1 MNYDKIIYRIIKLD
15 KSVYLDLISVPESLQ
30 RALAIW
36 VASTTIS
43 LLAILSLFTAT
54 VDYIAEEL
62 PFFTQMLVESGA
74 SEEDISSF
82 NEAIDLLI
90 EPLPGLS
97 LSPSITDIAGQ
108 VFFGLVGLAIQV
120 GVVYLILKT
129 LLRRESRWQDI
140 LIVVGF
146 SSIPLF
152 FTLLSLFVSS
162 IIFKGIII
170 FFLTLFSLLTL
181 GSGIKQINSLRN
193 IETVLLVVAF
203 VVVPN
208 ILLPLIGYY

>member
-15 KSVYLDLISVPESLQ
+15 KSVYLDLISVPASLQ

-36 VASTTIS
+36 VASATIS

-54 VDYIAEEL
+54 VDYVAEEL
-62 PFFTQMLVESGA
+62 PFYTQMLVQSGA

-82 NEAIDLLI
+82 NEAIGFLIDL
-90 EPLPGLS
+90 PPGLS
-97 LSPSITDIAGQ
+97 PSVTDIAGQ

-120 GVVYLILKT
+120 GVIYLILKT

-162 IIFKGIII
+162 ILFKGIII

-181 GSGIKQINSLRN
+181 GSGIKQVNGLRN

-208 ILLPLIGYY
+208 ILLPFIGF

>member
-36 VASTTIS
+36 VASATIS

-54 VDYIAEEL
+54 VDYVAEEL
-62 PFFTQMLVESGA
+62 PFYTQMLVQSGA

-82 NEAIDLLI
+82 NEVIGLWIDL
-90 EPLPGLS
+90 PPGLS
-97 LSPSITDIAGQ
+97 PSVGDIAGQ

-120 GVVYLILKT
+120 VVIYFILKR

-162 IIFKGIII
+162 ILFKGIII

-181 GSGIKQINSLRN
+181 GSGIKQINGLRN

-208 ILLPLIGYY
+208 ILLPLVGF

>member
-15 KSVYLDLISVPESLQ
+15 KSVYLDLISVPASLQ

-36 VASTTIS
+36 VASATIS
-43 LLAILSLFTAT
+43 LLGILSLFNAT

-62 PFFTQMLVESGA
+62 PLFTQMLVQSGA

-82 NEAIDLLI
+82 NEAIGFLIDL
-90 EPLPGLS
+90 PPGLS
-97 LSPSITDIAGQ
+97 PSVTDIAGQ

-120 GVVYLILKT
+120 GVIYLILKT

-140 LIVVGF
+140 LIVIGF

-162 IIFKGIII
+162 IVFKGIII
-170 FFLTLFSLLTL
+170 LFLTLFSLLTL
-181 GSGIKQINSLRN
+181 GSGIKQVNGLRN

-208 ILLPLIGYY
+208 ILLPFIGF

>member
-15 KSVYLDLISVPESLQ
+15 KSVYLDLISVPASLQ

-36 VASTTIS
+36 VASATIS
-43 LLAILSLFTAT
+43 LLGILSLFNAT

-62 PFFTQMLVESGA
+62 PLFTQMLVQSGA

-82 NEAIDLLI
+82 NEAIGFFIDL
-90 EPLPGLS
+90 PPA
-97 LSPSITDIAGQ
+97 LSPSATSIAGQ

-120 GVVYLILKT
+120 GVIYLILKT

-140 LIVVGF
+140 LIVIGF

-162 IIFKGIII
+162 IVFKGIII
-170 FFLTLFSLLTL
+170 LFLTLFSLLTL
-181 GSGIKQINSLRN
+181 GSGIKQVNGLRN

-208 ILLPLIGYY
+208 ILLPFIGF

>member
-15 KSVYLDLISVPESLQ
+15 KSVYLDLISVPASLQ

-36 VASTTIS
+36 VASATIS
-43 LLAILSLFTAT
+43 LLGILSLFNAT

-62 PFFTQMLVESGA
+62 PLFTQMLVQSGA

-82 NEAIDLLI
+82 NEAIGFLIDL
-90 EPLPGLS
+90 PPGLS
-97 LSPSITDIAGQ
+97 PSVTDIAGQ
-108 VFFGLVGLAIQV
+108 VFFGLVGLAIQI
-120 GVVYLILKT
+120 GIIYLLLKT
-129 LLRRESRWQDI
+129 LFRRESRWQDI
-140 LIVVGF
+140 LIVIGF

-162 IIFKGIII
+162 IVFKGIII
-170 FFLTLFSLLTL
+170 LFLTLFSLLTL
-181 GSGIKQINSLRN
+181 GSGIKQVNGLRN

-208 ILLPLIGYY
+208 ILLPFIGF

>member
-15 KSVYLDLISVPESLQ
+15 KSVYLDLISVPASLQ

-36 VASTTIS
+36 VASATIS
-43 LLAILSLFTAT
+43 LLGILSLFNAT

-62 PFFTQMLVESGA
+62 PLFTQMLVQSGA

-82 NEAIDLLI
+82 NEAIGFLIDL
-90 EPLPGLS
+90 PPGLS
-97 LSPSITDIAGQ
+97 PSVTDIAGQ

-120 GVVYLILKT
+120 GVIYLILKT

-162 IIFKGIII
+162 ILFKGIII

-181 GSGIKQINSLRN
+181 GSGIKQVNGLRN

-208 ILLPLIGYY
+208 ILLPLIGF

>member
-36 VASTTIS
+36 VASATIS
-43 LLAILSLFTAT
+43 LLAILNLFTTA
-54 VDYIAEEL
+54 VDYMAEEL
-62 PFFTQMLVESGA
+62 PLFTQMLIESGA

-82 NEAIDLLI
+82 NEAIGFFIDL
-90 EPLPGLS
+90 PPA
-97 LSPSITDIAGQ
+97 LSPSVTSIAGQ
-108 VFFGLVGLAIQV
+108 VFFGLVGLAMQI
-120 GVVYLILKT
+120 GIIYLLLKT
-129 LLRRESRWQDI
+129 LFRRESRWQET
-140 LIVVGF
+140 LVVVGF
-146 SSIPLF
+146 STIPLF

-162 IIFKGIII
+162 IVVKATII

-181 GSGIKQINSLRN
+181 GSGIKQVNDLRN
-193 IETVLLVVAF
+193 IETVLLVIAF

-208 ILLPLIGYY
+208 ILLPLIGF

>member
-15 KSVYLDLISVPESLQ
+15 KSVYLDLISVPASLQ

-36 VASTTIS
+36 VASATIS
-43 LLAILSLFTAT
+43 LLGILSLFNAT

-62 PFFTQMLVESGA
+62 PFFTQMLVQSGA

-82 NEAIDLLI
+82 NEAIGFLIDL
-90 EPLPGLS
+90 PPGLS
-97 LSPSITDIAGQ
+97 PSVTDIAGQ

-120 GVVYLILKT
+120 GVIYLILKT

-140 LIVVGF
+140 LIVIGF

-152 FTLLSLFVSS
+152 FTFLSLFVSS
-162 IIFKGIII
+162 IVFKGIII
-170 FFLTLFSLLTL
+170 LFLTLFSLLTL
-181 GSGIKQINSLRN
+181 GSGIKQVNGLRN

-208 ILLPLIGYY
+208 ILLPFIGF

>member
-15 KSVYLDLISVPESLQ
+15 KSVYLDLISVPASLQ

-36 VASTTIS
+36 VASATIS
-43 LLAILSLFTAT
+43 LLGILSFFNAT

-62 PFFTQMLVESGA
+62 PLFTQMLVQSGA

-82 NEAIDLLI
+82 NEAIGFLIDL
-90 EPLPGLS
+90 PPGLS
-97 LSPSITDIAGQ
+97 PSVTDIAGQ

-120 GVVYLILKT
+120 GVIYLILKT

-140 LIVVGF
+140 LIVIGF

-162 IIFKGIII
+162 IVFKGIII
-170 FFLTLFSLLTL
+170 LFLTLFSLLTL
-181 GSGIKQINSLRN
+181 GSGIKQVNGLRN

-208 ILLPLIGYY
+208 ILLPFIGF

>member
-1 MNYDKIIYRIIKLD
+1 
-15 KSVYLDLISVPESLQ
+15 
-30 RALAIW
+30 
-36 VASTTIS
+36 
-43 LLAILSLFTAT
+43 
-54 VDYIAEEL
+54 
-62 PFFTQMLVESGA
+62 MLVQSGA

-82 NEAIDLLI
+82 NEVIGLWIAL
-90 EPLPGLS
+90 PPGLS
-97 LSPSITDIAGQ
+97 PSVGDIAGQ

-120 GVVYLILKT
+120 GVIYLILKT

-181 GSGIKQINSLRN
+181 GSGIKQINGLRN

-208 ILLPLIGYY
+208 ILLPLIGF

>member
-36 VASTTIS
+36 VASATIS

-62 PFFTQMLVESGA
+62 PFYTQMLVQSGA

-82 NEAIDLLI
+82 NEAIGFLIDL
-90 EPLPGLS
+90 PPGLS
-97 LSPSITDIAGQ
+97 PSVTDIAGQ

-120 GVVYLILKT
+120 GEIYLILKT

-162 IIFKGIII
+162 ILFKGIII

-181 GSGIKQINSLRN
+181 GSGIKQINGLRN

-208 ILLPLIGYY
+208 ILLPLIGF

>member
-15 KSVYLDLISVPESLQ
+15 KSVYLDLISVPASLQ

-36 VASTTIS
+36 VASATIS
-43 LLAILSLFTAT
+43 LLAILNLFTTA
-54 VDYIAEEL
+54 VDYMAEEL
-62 PFFTQMLVESGA
+62 PLFTQMLVQSGA

-82 NEAIDLLI
+82 NEAIGFLIDL
-90 EPLPGLS
+90 PPGLS
-97 LSPSITDIAGQ
+97 PSVTDIAGQ

-120 GVVYLILKT
+120 VVIYFILKR

-162 IIFKGIII
+162 ILFKGIII

-181 GSGIKQINSLRN
+181 GSGIKQINGLRN

-208 ILLPLIGYY
+208 ILIPLIGF

>member
-162 IIFKGIII
+162 IIFKGAGNAPD
-170 FFLTLFSLLTL
+170 LNNKARS
-181 GSGIKQINSLRN
+181 
-193 IETVLLVVAF
+193 VAD
-203 VVVPN
+203 
-208 ILLPLIGYY
+208 

>member
-36 VASTTIS
+36 VASATIS

-54 VDYIAEEL
+54 VDYVAEEL
-62 PFFTQMLVESGA
+62 PFYTQMLVQSGA

-82 NEAIDLLI
+82 NEAIGFLIDL
-90 EPLPGLS
+90 PPGF
-97 LSPSITDIAGQ
+97 SPSVGDIAGQ

-120 GVVYLILKT
+120 VVIYFILKR

-162 IIFKGIII
+162 ILFKGIII

-181 GSGIKQINSLRN
+181 GSGIKQINGLRN

-208 ILLPLIGYY
+208 ILLPLIGF

>member
-15 KSVYLDLISVPESLQ
+15 KSVYLDLISVPASLQ

-36 VASTTIS
+36 VASATIS
-43 LLAILSLFTAT
+43 LLAILNLFTTA
-54 VDYIAEEL
+54 VDYMAEEL
-62 PFFTQMLVESGA
+62 PLFTQMLIESGA

-82 NEAIDLLI
+82 NEAIGFLIDL
-90 EPLPGLS
+90 PPGLS
-97 LSPSITDIAGQ
+97 PSVTDIAGQ

-120 GVVYLILKT
+120 GVIYLILKT

-140 LIVVGF
+140 LIVIGF

-162 IIFKGIII
+162 IVFKGIII
-170 FFLTLFSLLTL
+170 LFLTLFSLLTL
-181 GSGIKQINSLRN
+181 GSGIKQVNGLRN

-208 ILLPLIGYY
+208 ILLPFIGF

>member
-1 MNYDKIIYRIIKLD
+1 VNYDKIIYRIIKLD
-15 KSVYLDLISVPESLQ
+15 KSVYLDLISVPASLQ

-36 VASTTIS
+36 VASATIS
-43 LLAILSLFTAT
+43 LLGILSLFNAT

-62 PFFTQMLVESGA
+62 PLFTQMLVQSGA

-82 NEAIDLLI
+82 NEAIGFLIDL
-90 EPLPGLS
+90 PPGLS
-97 LSPSITDIAGQ
+97 PSVTDIAGQ

-120 GVVYLILKT
+120 GVIYLILKT

-140 LIVVGF
+140 LIVIGF

-162 IIFKGIII
+162 IVFKGIII
-170 FFLTLFSLLTL
+170 LFLTLFSLLTL
-181 GSGIKQINSLRN
+181 GSGIKQVNGLRN

-208 ILLPLIGYY
+208 ILLPFIGF

>member
-36 VASTTIS
+36 VASATIS

-54 VDYIAEEL
+54 VDYVAEEL
-62 PFFTQMLVESGA
+62 PFYTQMLVQSGA

-82 NEAIDLLI
+82 NEAIGFLIDL
-90 EPLPGLS
+90 PPGLS
-97 LSPSITDIAGQ
+97 PSVTDIAGQ

-120 GVVYLILKT
+120 GVIYLILKT

-140 LIVVGF
+140 LIVIGF

-162 IIFKGIII
+162 IVFKGIII
-170 FFLTLFSLLTL
+170 LFLTLFSLLTL
-181 GSGIKQINSLRN
+181 GSGIKQVNGLRN

-208 ILLPLIGYY
+208 ILLPLIGF

>member
-15 KSVYLDLISVPESLQ
+15 KSVYLDLISVPASLQ

-36 VASTTIS
+36 VASATIS
-43 LLAILSLFTAT
+43 LLGILSLFNAT

-62 PFFTQMLVESGA
+62 PLFTQMLVQSGA

-82 NEAIDLLI
+82 NEAIGFLIDL
-90 EPLPGLS
+90 PPGLS
-97 LSPSITDIAGQ
+97 PSVTDIAGQ

-120 GVVYLILKT
+120 GVIYLILKT

-140 LIVVGF
+140 LIVIGF

-162 IIFKGIII
+162 IVVKATII

-181 GSGIKQINSLRN
+181 GSGIKQVNDLRN
-193 IETVLLVVAF
+193 IETVLLVIAF

-208 ILLPLIGYY
+208 ILLPLIGF

>member
-36 VASTTIS
+36 VASATIS

-54 VDYIAEEL
+54 VDYVAEEL
-62 PFFTQMLVESGA
+62 PFYTQMLVQSGA

-82 NEAIDLLI
+82 NEAIGFLIDL
-90 EPLPGLS
+90 PPGLS
-97 LSPSITDIAGQ
+97 PSVTDIAGQ

-120 GVVYLILKT
+120 GVIYLILKT

-140 LIVVGF
+140 LIVIGF

-162 IIFKGIII
+162 IVFKGIII
-170 FFLTLFSLLTL
+170 LFLTLFSLLTL
-181 GSGIKQINSLRN
+181 GSGIKQVNGLRN

-208 ILLPLIGYY
+208 ILLPFIGF